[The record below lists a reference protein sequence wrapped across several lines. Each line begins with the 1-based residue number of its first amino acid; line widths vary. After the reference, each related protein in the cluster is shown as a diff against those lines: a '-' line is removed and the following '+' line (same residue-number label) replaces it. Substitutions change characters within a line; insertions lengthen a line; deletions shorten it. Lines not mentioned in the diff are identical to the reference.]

1 MLIKLDLL
9 DSSRFFKI
17 ALFASFSLVAT
28 NVRIEKERMASRTL
42 KVLNAESFLPV
53 NGNTSGPR

>member
-1 MLIKLDLL
+1 MVLL
-9 DSSRFFKI
+9 
-17 ALFASFSLVAT
+17 ASFSFVAT
-28 NVRIEKERMASRTL
+28 KVRIENDRNASRTL

>member
-1 MLIKLDLL
+1 MALL
-9 DSSRFFKI
+9 
-17 ALFASFSLVAT
+17 ATFSLVAT
-28 NVRIEKERMASRTL
+28 KVRIEKERKASRTL